1 MSARPFALR
10 TFHAPFMRYHL
21 VQEVVLL
28 GRMPT
33 CDIVI
38 DDRSVSRRHAE
49 LRTRATGVEICDLNS
64 RNGTYFGALRI
75 HTDLAVPG
83 QIAKFG
89 EIEFIFEISN
99 PSEEETVDPNGT
111 TGCVDQQLVTC
122 EASLSTAQHRVMKSV
137 LEGHSE
143 KEIAKLIYLS
153 RHTVHNHIKEIY
165 RKFEVHS
172 RAQLLALFRY
182 QSTEKGS
189 RKPGC
194 G

>member
-1 MSARPFALR
+1 
-10 TFHAPFMRYHL
+10 MRYHL

-189 RKPGC
+189 RKPGR